1 MFVHPLGLPRLH
13 PGNPAVTTK
22 ECTHELTFAHISP
35 PVPHRHTNRQIT
47 PRHVPSNIPLYK
59 EVLRGFVQTYVHC
72 AAARHSQDRQKAGG
86 KKKNEYSTAAFLT
99 KSELRCD
106 CLCLL
111 LLLPLEGL
119 PITLEKRSQ
128 RKEKKKE
135 KKNIQPPLPVPSHPA
150 QPDFS
155 PSSVHFLNKPETVT
169 QREQRGRGVSQK
181 QFLITR
187 RQGETI

>member
-1 MFVHPLGLPRLH
+1 MHTR
-13 PGNPAVTTK
+13 
-22 ECTHELTFAHISP
+22 AHVRTYIPP

-135 KKNIQPPLPVPSHPA
+135 KKKHTTPPSCAQSPRPA
-150 QPDFS
+150 G
-155 PSSVHFLNKPETVT
+155 FLSLLCAFPK
-169 QREQRGRGVSQK
+169 
-181 QFLITR
+181 
-187 RQGETI
+187 

>member
-1 MFVHPLGLPRLH
+1 M
-13 PGNPAVTTK
+13 
-22 ECTHELTFAHISP
+22 
-35 PVPHRHTNRQIT
+35 
-47 PRHVPSNIPLYK
+47 
-59 EVLRGFVQTYVHC
+59 QTYVHC

-150 QPDFS
+150 QPDFY